1 MAVVYPSSKPCTWAT
16 SASQPQPWDS
26 VCVQC
31 TPSIPVICYTG
42 LGMKG
47 YGREKV
53 MSEERYQTANK
64 LNIQSADG
72 TKMREEM
79 LAEAGQNASREM
91 KTVSTGCKENE
102 KTPGAVRHGTRKD
115 TSV

>member
-1 MAVVYPSSKPCTWAT
+1 
-16 SASQPQPWDS
+16 
-26 VCVQC
+26 
-31 TPSIPVICYTG
+31 
-42 LGMKG
+42 MKG

-91 KTVSTGCKENE
+91 KTVSMGCK
-102 KTPGAVRHGTRKD
+102 
-115 TSV
+115 

>member
-1 MAVVYPSSKPCTWAT
+1 
-16 SASQPQPWDS
+16 
-26 VCVQC
+26 
-31 TPSIPVICYTG
+31 
-42 LGMKG
+42 MKG

-64 LNIQSADG
+64 LNVQSADG

-102 KTPGAVRHGTRKD
+102 NTPGTVRHGTRND
-115 TSV
+115 MSVWGREADVVRDHKKAGTKQEIRIEYNKKGIKIRDLSMYVK